1 MSCGRCADKIAF
13 APHGVDILSVGEG
26 SNRDMKR
33 LAATILVF
41 GAALVTVARGGHE
54 LPIYP
59 SFYPHEIKIKS
70 LAPEEA
76 AQPLRDGKIQ
86 AYVGSSLSFAGA
98 PPADLRAIES
108 LGSFIIVR
116 VNLDSAR
123 ARDDA
128 SACAVVRTV
137 MRALAAQGNFI
148 PHPYPVTPFHGDYL
162 HHADLAAAAMARFSI
177 GEAPV
182 GDLKIAARGALA
194 QSHPDWSARDADWD
208 AEVDEVD
215 AAALVASAMFSVNG
229 WLAPPWVRTGW
240 FHAERLLADAAD
252 EPAARERIESDL
264 QRLKA
269 NDVTGL
275 VERVNL
281 ERDLVT
287 LLTSGCR
294 KIVAGY
300 TVRREYVNVEFSAGI
315 ENIGYDSIAGLHS
328 PIFIRT
334 VKLKDFP
341 WNGWLALGVGDKPA
355 AAWNP
360 IGGMTDPF
368 GRLLGFTVGD
378 PALLPS
384 PYESGW
390 MLNRIADL
398 PPGR

>member
-1 MSCGRCADKIAF
+1 
-13 APHGVDILSVGEG
+13 
-26 SNRDMKR
+26 MKR
-33 LAATILVF
+33 LAATILVL

-59 SFYPHEIKIKS
+59 SFYPHEIEIKS

-86 AYVGSSLSFAGA
+86 AYVGSGLSFAGA
-98 PPADLRAIES
+98 PPADIRAIES
-108 LGSFIIVR
+108 LGSFVVVH
-116 VNLDSAR
+116 VNPASAR
-123 ARDDA
+123 AQDDA

-137 MRALAAQGNFI
+137 MQALAAQGDFI
-148 PHPYPVTPFHGDYL
+148 AHPYPVTPFHGDYL
-162 HHADLAAAAMARFSI
+162 HHADLAAAAMARFSALE
-177 GEAPV
+177 GRV
-182 GDLKIAARGALA
+182 GDLKIRAYGRLA
-194 QSHPDWSARDADWD
+194 QRHPDWSAQARKAADEKAGPDWD
-208 AEVDEVD
+208 ALVEEVDVD
-215 AAALVASAMFSVNG
+215 KLVASAMFSLNG

-240 FHAERLLADAAD
+240 FHAERLLADSAS
-252 EPAARERIESDL
+252 EPKQRIDSG
-264 QRLKA
+264 RLKA
-269 NDVTGL
+269 GNFTSP
-275 VERVNL
+275 VERINL

-287 LLTSGCR
+287 LLSGNCR

-300 TVRREYVNVEFSAGI
+300 TLKREYVNVEFSAGI
-315 ENIGYDSIAGLHS
+315 ENIGYDSLTGLHS

-341 WNGWLALGVGDKPA
+341 WNGWLALGIDGKPA

-360 IGGMTDPF
+360 IGGMSDPF
-368 GRLLGFTVGD
+368 GRLLGSTVGD

-384 PYESGW
+384 PYEAGW

>member
-1 MSCGRCADKIAF
+1 MSCGRCAGKIAF

-33 LAATILVF
+33 LAATILVL

-59 SFYPHEIKIKS
+59 SFYPHEIEIRS

-76 AQPLRDGKIQ
+76 IQPLRDGKIQ
-86 AYVGSSLSFAGA
+86 AYLGPGSFAGA
-98 PPADLRAIES
+98 SPADLRTIES
-108 LGSFIIVR
+108 LGSFIVVH
-116 VNLDSAR
+116 VNHAR
-123 ARDDA
+123 AQDDA
-128 SACAVVRTV
+128 SACAVIKTV
-137 MRALAAQGNFI
+137 MQALAAQGDFV

-162 HHADLAAAAMARFSI
+162 QHADLAAAAMARFSALE
-177 GEAPV
+177 GRV
-182 GDLKIAARGALA
+182 GDLKIVAYGRLA
-194 QSHPDWSARDADWD
+194 QRHPAWSAHRLDWD
-208 AEVDEVD
+208 ALVTEVDVGE
-215 AAALVASAMFSVNG
+215 LVASAMFSVNG

-240 FHAERLLADAAD
+240 FHAESLLADFSS
-252 EPAARERIESDL
+252 EPKQRIDSARLKFGDFTSPVERI
-264 QRLKA
+264 
-269 NDVTGL
+269 
-275 VERVNL
+275 NL

-300 TVRREYVNVEFSAGI
+300 TVKREYVNVEFSAGI
-315 ENIGYDSIAGLHS
+315 ENIGYDSLTGLHS

-341 WNGWLALGVGDKPA
+341 WNGWLALGIDGKPA

-398 PPGR
+398 PTGR

>member
-1 MSCGRCADKIAF
+1 
-13 APHGVDILSVGEG
+13 
-26 SNRDMKR
+26 MKR
-33 LAATILVF
+33 LAATILVL

-59 SFYPHEIKIKS
+59 SFYPHEIEIKS
-70 LAPEEA
+70 LASEEA

-86 AYVGSSLSFAGA
+86 AYLGSSLSFAGT
-98 PPADLRAIES
+98 PPVDLHAIES
-108 LGSFIIVR
+108 LGSFIVVR
-116 VNLDSAR
+116 VNPVSAR
-123 ARDDA
+123 AQDDA

-137 MRALAAQGNFI
+137 MRALAAQSNFI
-148 PHPYPVTPFHGDYL
+148 AHPYPVTPFHGDYL
-162 HHADLAAAAMARFSI
+162 HHADLATAAMARFSI
-177 GEAPV
+177 GDAPV
-182 GDLKIAARGALA
+182 GGLKIAARGGLA
-194 QSHPDWSARDADWD
+194 QSHPEWSARDTDWD
-208 AEVDEVD
+208 AEVAEVD
-215 AAALVASAMFSVNG
+215 AAGLVASAMFSVNG

-240 FHAERLLADAAD
+240 FHAERLLADATD
-252 EPAARERIESDL
+252 EPAHKQQIQFDL
-264 QRLKA
+264 KRLKA
-269 NDVTGL
+269 GDFTGL
-275 VERVNL
+275 AERINL

-287 LLTSGCR
+287 LLTVGCR

-300 TVRREYVNVEFSAGI
+300 TVKREYINVEFSAGI
-315 ENIGYDSIAGLHS
+315 ENVGYDSIAGLYS

-341 WNGWLALGVGDKPA
+341 WNGWLALGIDGKPA

-360 IGGMTDPF
+360 IGGMIDPF

-398 PPGR
+398 PPGQ

>member
-1 MSCGRCADKIAF
+1 
-13 APHGVDILSVGEG
+13 
-26 SNRDMKR
+26 MKR
-33 LAATILVF
+33 LAAIVFIL
-41 GAALVTVARGGHE
+41 GAAAIVTVARGGHE

-59 SFYPHEIKIKS
+59 SFYPHEIEIKS
-70 LAPEEA
+70 LAPEAA

-86 AYVGSSLSFAGA
+86 AYVGSGLSFAGA
-98 PPADLRAIES
+98 PPVDIRAIES
-108 LGSFIIVR
+108 LGSFIVVH
-116 VNLDSAR
+116 VNPASAR
-123 ARDDA
+123 AQDDA

-137 MRALAAQGNFI
+137 MRALAAQGDFI
-148 PHPYPVTPFHGDYL
+148 AHPYPVTPFHGDYL

-177 GEAPV
+177 GDAPV
-182 GDLKIAARGALA
+182 GGLKIAARGGLA
-194 QSHPDWSARDADWD
+194 QSHPEWSARDAGWD
-208 AEVDEVD
+208 AEVAEVD
-215 AAALVASAMFSVNG
+215 
-229 WLAPPWVRTGW
+229 
-240 FHAERLLADAAD
+240 AD
-252 EPAARERIESDL
+252 EPARRERIESDL

-269 NDVTGL
+269 GDFTGL
-275 VERVNL
+275 AERINL

-300 TVRREYVNVEFSAGI
+300 TVKREYINVEFSAGI
-315 ENIGYDSIAGLHS
+315 ENVGYDSIGGLHS

-341 WNGWLALGVGDKPA
+341 WNGWLALGIDGKPA

-360 IGGMTDPF
+360 IGGMVDPF

-398 PPGR
+398 PPGQ

>member
-1 MSCGRCADKIAF
+1 MSCGRCAGKIAF
-13 APHGVDILSVGEG
+13 APHAVDILPVGEG